1 MQPKILWPRFLGVIK
16 SIFWAPG
23 TLKTA
28 APRPRAARARTTRR
42 LFLVPLIRGQLCSL
56 LEAGGG
62 RVPAQRPEPGRT
74 REGLGEKEGSATRVG
89 LGRPQMRRTLW
100 WQPPGSSQNLSLLPG
115 LFSGSDSC
123 VPGAGIHLLP
133 PVPAS
138 TDLWK
143 DVCRTTVYSR
153 IAKNGKRQLV

>member
-42 LFLVPLIRGQLCSL
+42 LFLAPLRRGQLCSR

-62 RVPAQRPEPGRT
+62 RVPAQRPEPWRT
-74 REGLGEKEGSATRVG
+74 REGRGRRREAQQGWAWGALRCGGRSGGSH
-89 LGRPQMRRTLW
+89 L
-100 WQPPGSSQNLSLLPG
+100 GSSQNLSLLPG
-115 LFSGSDSC
+115 LFSGSDPC
-123 VPGAGIHLLP
+123 VPGAGIHL
-133 PVPAS
+133 
-138 TDLWK
+138 
-143 DVCRTTVYSR
+143 SR
-153 IAKNGKRQLV
+153 LCPHPRIYGKMLVGPLFILE